1 MTLDDIRDLVIAI
14 DPNAGHYDSAFRGR
28 RSYTVWQEIQ
38 RAGLFA
44 DNKRPCKSWRFQI
57 DRFTKHENDAI
68 AQQLEEA
75 LEADPRITYNYVVDY
90 EPGTGY
96 IRHIFDCEAA
106 GA

>member
-1 MTLDDIRDLVIAI
+1 M
-14 DPNAGHYDSAFRGR
+14 DPSAGHYESAHRPGQ
-28 RSYTVWQEIQ
+28 SYTVWQEIQ
-38 RAGLFA
+38 RAGLLA

-57 DRFTKHENDAI
+57 DRFTKNENDAI

-96 IRHIFDCEAA
+96 VHHIFDCEAA